1 MGIETILFVFG
12 LIIVIAI
19 YVAVKKS
26 KGLKQSQRGHL
37 VPFICEWMDRIEPEK
52 RITHFRAR

>member
-19 YVAVKKS
+19 AVGVRKAKGKK
-26 KGLKQSQRGHL
+26 
-37 VPFICEWMDRIEPEK
+37 
-52 RITHFRAR
+52 

>member
-12 LIIVIAI
+12 LIIVITL

-26 KGLKQSQRGHL
+26 KKLK
-37 VPFICEWMDRIEPEK
+37 
-52 RITHFRAR
+52 